1 MRTSH
6 RHLSSIRS
14 LEKAASFWFLLSL
27 IFSSAFVSPAQQ
39 DSTRAASQNPS
50 PMTESVRKHERIEQK
65 EYPGLTFEIRDLFSK
80 PVSVF
85 VPRKSVK
92 SKTFD
97 LLIHFLGAPYVTEY
111 AATRYHGDLIA
122 ATLSVGSG
130 SKAFND
136 AFQDT
141 SKFLSLVDSLLSEAK
156 ARVGHNLKLRCLI
169 LSGFSAGYGAIRR
182 ILSTESNYARV
193 DAVLLLDGI
202 HTSYL
207 PERKVLAEGGR
218 VDSTGLL
225 TYIKLA
231 SDAMSKKSHKRFLI
245 THSEIFPGTFVSTT
259 ESSDYLLG
267 TLSIGRKPVLKWG
280 PLGMQQLSFAHKNHF
295 EVLGF
300 AGNTARD
307 HVDHV
312 QGLYWFLNRLMTL

>member
-1 MRTSH
+1 MQNPT
-6 RHLSSIRS
+6 
-14 LEKAASFWFLLSL
+14 AFWFVVSLTLSVTL
-27 IFSSAFVSPAQQ
+27 VSPAQQ
-39 DSTRAASQNPS
+39 DRTKVASQNPS

-65 EYPGLTFEIRDLFSK
+65 EYPGLTFEIRDLFSR

-85 VPRKSVK
+85 VPRKSLQ
-92 SKTFD
+92 SRTFD

-111 AATRYHGDLIA
+111 AAIKYYGDLIA
-122 ATLSVGSG
+122 AALSVRSG
-130 SKAFND
+130 SKIFND

-141 SKFLSLVDSLLSEAK
+141 TRFPSLLDSLLAEAK
-156 ARVGHNLKLRCLI
+156 ARLGHSVKLRRLI
-169 LSGFSAGYGAIRR
+169 LSGFSAGYGAIRK

-202 HTSYL
+202 HTSYI
-207 PERKVLAEGGR
+207 PERKVLPEGGR
-218 VDSTGLL
+218 ADSTGML

-259 ESSDYLLG
+259 EATDYLLG
-267 TLSIGRKPVLKWG
+267 SLSIERKPVLKWG
-280 PLGMQQLSFAHKNHF
+280 PMGMQQLSFAHDNHL